1 MAMARAVTRRAQPPS
16 RQRTTPVSAGP
27 GLARV
32 GAIDALRAV
41 ALLMMFAYH
50 FVFDLRYYRVIAADF
65 EHDPFWLGFRALIV
79 TSFMTL
85 VGISIV
91 LADVQHVPFS
101 RFLRR
106 VGWIAAGAL
115 AATAASWITFPAS
128 FIYFGILHCI
138 ALTSLLAWPLRRT
151 PYAAMALGI
160 GLLAAGLAFTSPF
173 FDAKHWSWI
182 GFMTHKPFT
191 EDYVPLAPWSAA
203 TFIGIAIGHA
213 LVRTRFR
220 LLAVLDGT
228 PGWLRWMGRHSLIMY
243 LAHQPIF
250 LAVLWLAL
258 AH

>member
-1 MAMARAVTRRAQPPS
+1 MAMARAVTRQAQPSS
-16 RQRTTPVSAGP
+16 RRRSAAVSPAP

-32 GAIDALRAV
+32 ASIDALRAV

-50 FVFDLRYYRVIAADF
+50 FAFDLRYHRVIAADF

-79 TSFMTL
+79 TSFMIL

-91 LADVQHVPFS
+91 LADAQHVPFS

-106 VGWIAAGAL
+106 VAWIAAGAL
-115 AATAASWITFPAS
+115 AATTASWIIFPAT

-138 ALTSLLAWPLRRT
+138 ALTSLLAWPLRRM
-151 PYAAMALGI
+151 PYAAMALGVI
-160 GLLAAGLAFTSPF
+160 VLAAGLAFSSPF

-191 EDYVPLAPWSAA
+191 EDYVPLAPWAAA
-203 TFIGIAIGHA
+203 TFIGMAIGHA

-220 LLAVLDGT
+220 VLGALDGT
-228 PGWLRWMGRHSLIMY
+228 PGWLRWMGRHSLIIY

-250 LAVLWLAL
+250 LGVLWLAL
-258 AH
+258 AR